1 MNKLKAFV
9 RLDFM
14 TVKPYFTARNL
25 LILGAVAVFLSAVNG
40 MVQMSVGIGFML
52 GTLFISYPFA
62 VGEKNNMDALYVT
75 ISVNRKTVVLG
86 RYLFTFLLNI
96 CAIVFSLVFAAFGV
110 VGAQFANVFQDSDG
124 GDSLALILALS
135 GLLILTQTVQLPIFF
150 KLGYTKAKFV
160 SIVPFALFMGC
171 YAYAASVNLTKESG
185 SLAGLSAALAGI
197 LSNGA
202 LTAMLAA
209 LLLATAVYVSY
220 SLSVAFY
227 SKREF

>member
-1 MNKLKAFV
+1 MNKLKAFA

-40 MVQMSVGIGFML
+40 MVQMSIGIGFML

-62 VGEKNNMDALYVT
+62 VGEKNNMDALYAT

-110 VGAQFANVFQDSDG
+110 VGAQFANVFQGSDS

-135 GLLILTQTVQLPIFF
+135 GLLVLTQTVQLPILF

-171 YAYAASVNLTKESG
+171 YAASVSLTKESG

-202 LTAMLAA
+202 LTSMLAA
-209 LLLATAVYVSY
+209 LLLAVAVYVSY
-220 SLSVAFY
+220 RLSVAFY